1 MGKDADPEFDRIS
14 KVKEYKK
21 LNIDSFDFTA
31 KLFETILKQP
41 INEGKRKKKVGRKIL
56 HLENKVS

>member
-1 MGKDADPEFDRIS
+1 LRTGKDADPEFDRIS

-41 INEGKRKKKVGRKIL
+41 INEGKRKKKGR
-56 HLENKVS
+56 